1 MRRFRGGAGLRGIDL
16 SVATGEI
23 HAIVGLNG
31 AGKTTLMRVLLGMLR
46 PDAGEV
52 RVDGVELRSADAA
65 TWARVGQVVEQ
76 PLAYAELTARGNL
89 EIAARLHGIERGRVG
104 ELVDHA
110 IEEFDLGRYA
120 PVRTSRLSLGNRQR
134 VGLAAA
140 LLHEPAV
147 IVLDEPTNA
156 LDPAGVILL
165 RESLLR
171 RAAAGAGILVSSH
184 HLDEV
189 ARVADR
195 ITVIND
201 GRAIG
206 SLDPDGVDLERA
218 FFDLV
223 LSDDAARD
231 DAARDGA
238 RRATDDAPRDDT
250 TGARHERP
258 RRSARPPPRRDRRR
272 GAQGAVG
279 ARHALDDR
287 AARRRHR
294 GARARDPRRR
304 GSR

>member
-1 MRRFRGGAGLRGIDL
+1 MSRRADAGLRLDGRALVRTFRGGAGLRGIDL
-16 SVATGEI
+16 TVAAGEI

-46 PDAGEV
+46 PDTGV
-52 RVDGVELRSADAA
+52 VHVDGVELPSADAA
-65 TWARVGQVVEQ
+65 TWARVGQLVEQ

-89 EIAARLHGIERGRVG
+89 EIAAVLHGIERGAVRERV
-104 ELVDHA
+104 DRTIA
-110 IEEFDLGRYA
+110 EFHLERYA

-206 SLDPDGVDLERA
+206 SLEPGAADLERA

-223 LSDDAARD
+223 LRDDAARD
-231 DAARDGA
+231 DAARD
-238 RRATDDAPRDDT
+238 DPAPHDT
-250 TGARHERP
+250 S
-258 RRSARPPPRRDRRR
+258 RSA
-272 GAQGAVG
+272 A
-279 ARHALDDR
+279 
-287 AARRRHR
+287 
-294 GARARDPRRR
+294 
-304 GSR
+304 

>member
-1 MRRFRGGAGLRGIDL
+1 
-16 SVATGEI
+16 
-23 HAIVGLNG
+23 
-31 AGKTTLMRVLLGMLR
+31 MRVLLGMLR
-46 PDAGEV
+46 PDHGEV
-52 RVDGVELRSADAA
+52 LVDGVGLRSADAS
-65 TWARVGQVVEQ
+65 TWARVGQLVEQ

-89 EIAARLHGIERGRVG
+89 EIAALLHGIERGRID
-104 ELVDHA
+104 ERVDLA
-110 IEEFDLGRYA
+110 IEEFDLAKYA

-206 SLDPDGVDLERA
+206 SLAPDGVDLERA

-223 LSDDAARD
+223 LSDDAARSVGMT
-231 DAARDGA
+231 AAA
-238 RRATDDAPRDDT
+238 AASATAPVPSRPAPRGD
-250 TGARHERP
+250 H
-258 RRSARPPPRRDRRR
+258 RR
-272 GAQGAVG
+272 GAQGAIG
-279 ARHALDDR
+279 ARDALDDR
-287 AARRRHR
+287 AVRRRHR
-294 GARARDPRRR
+294 GAGDRDPRRR
-304 GSR
+304 GIR

>member
-1 MRRFRGGAGLRGIDL
+1 M
-16 SVATGEI
+16 
-23 HAIVGLNG
+23 
-31 AGKTTLMRVLLGMLR
+31 
-46 PDAGEV
+46 
-52 RVDGVELRSADAA
+52 RSADAA
-65 TWARVGQVVEQ
+65 TWARVGQLVEQ
-76 PLAYAELTARGNL
+76 PLAYAELTARAQPRDRRP
-89 EIAARLHGIERGRVG
+89 AARHRRAAASPAV
-104 ELVDHA
+104 VDA
-110 IEEFDLGRYA
+110 RSRSSTSRRYA
-120 PVRTSRLSLGNRQR
+120 AVRTSRLSLGNRQR

-206 SLDPDGVDLERA
+206 TLDPDGVDLERA

-223 LSDDAARD
+223 LGDDAARS
-231 DAARDGA
+231 AA
-238 RRATDDAPRDDT
+238 
-250 TGARHERP
+250 
-258 RRSARPPPRRDRRR
+258 
-272 GAQGAVG
+272 
-279 ARHALDDR
+279 
-287 AARRRHR
+287 
-294 GARARDPRRR
+294 
-304 GSR
+304 